1 MADKDPYIY
10 RIKSV
15 LKVVDG
21 DTIDAAIDLGFD
33 ISLTK
38 RIRLA
43 GVDTPESRTT
53 DAKEKALGLEVK
65 EWLKKKLEGQTDVI
79 VKTELPD
86 STEKYGRILG
96 HLFIGDKEVS
106 AVNKKKSVNQQMID
120 EGYAWE
126 YDGGTKKKD
135 FDLLVEKRN
144 ANKVSNS

>member
-10 RIKSV
+10 RIRSV
-15 LKVVDG
+15 HKVVDG
-21 DTIDAAIDLGFD
+21 DTIDADIDLGFS

-53 DAKEKALGLEVK
+53 DANEKKLGLESK
-65 EWLKKKLEGQTDVI
+65 EWLKKKLEGQTDIV

-96 HLFIGDKEVS
+96 YLFIGDDEVS
-106 AVNKKKSVNQQMID
+106 AVNRRKSINEQMIED
-120 EGYAWE
+120 GFAWE

-135 FDLLVEKRN
+135 FALLESKRQ
-144 ANKVSNS
+144 ASR

>member
-1 MADKDPYIY
+1 MDKDPYIY

-43 GVDTPESRTT
+43 GVDTPESRTI
-53 DAKEKALGLEVK
+53 DLKEKTLGLEVK

-135 FDLLVEKRN
+135 FALLEAKRN
-144 ANKVSNS
+144 ETRSS

>member
-1 MADKDPYIY
+1 MNKDPYIY

-53 DAKEKALGLEVK
+53 DVKEKALGLEVK
-65 EWLKKKLEGQTDVI
+65 EWLKKKLEGQTDII

-106 AVNKKKSVNQQMID
+106 AVNKKKSVNNQMID
-120 EGYAWE
+120 EGYAWK
-126 YDGGTKKKD
+126 YDGGKKQKD
-135 FDLLVEKRN
+135 FDYLAMKRN
-144 ANKVSNS
+144 ENRNK

>member
-1 MADKDPYIY
+1 MNKDPYIY

-53 DAKEKALGLEVK
+53 DVKEKALGLEVK
-65 EWLKKKLEGQTDVI
+65 EWLKKKLEGQTDII

-106 AVNKKKSVNQQMID
+106 AVNKKKSVNNQMIE

-135 FDLLVEKRN
+135 FAELEAKR
-144 ANKVSNS
+144 KK

>member
-1 MADKDPYIY
+1 MSDKDPYIY

-15 LKVVDG
+15 HKVVDG
-21 DTIDAAIDLGFD
+21 DTIDADIDLGFD

-43 GVDTPESRTT
+43 GIDTPESRTT
-53 DAKEKALGLEVK
+53 DLKEKTLGLEVK

-96 HLFIGDKEVS
+96 WLFVDDQTVS
-106 AVNKKKSVNQQMID
+106 INEQMIAD
-120 EGYAWE
+120 GYAWG
-126 YDGGTKKKD
+126 YLGDTKVKD
-135 FDLLVEKRN
+135 FQALAKAR
-144 ANKVSNS
+144 AKSGK

>member
-1 MADKDPYIY
+1 MDKDPYIY

-43 GVDTPESRTT
+43 GIDTPESRTT
-53 DAKEKALGLEVK
+53 DVKEKALGLEVK
-65 EWLKKKLEGQTDVI
+65 EWLKKKLEGQTDII

-106 AVNKKKSVNQQMID
+106 AVNKKKSVNNQMID
-120 EGYAWE
+120 EGYAWP
-126 YDGGTKKKD
+126 YKGDKKVKD
-135 FDLLVEKRN
+135 FEKLKDIRRQRGTLVE
-144 ANKVSNS
+144 